1 MNQRQFGLEHLLW
14 AITFFSALFAL
25 TIEGNE
31 LVQLIAGAV
40 LAANV
45 MGAIAALFIT
55 HSLGFPRDGSYRH
68 ENRSLPHN
76 DEVFYIN
83 DESE

>member
-1 MNQRQFGLEHLLW
+1 MKSRQFGLAHLLW
-14 AITFFSALFAL
+14 LVTFFSALFAL
-25 TIEGNE
+25 TVEGNE

-76 DEVFYIN
+76 NEVFHIS
-83 DESE
+83 DDPE